1 MLSLGIE
8 STAHTFGIGIVDDR
22 GNVFANEK
30 YVYQPPQGYGII
42 PLEASKKLRENAENV
57 LERAIEKANVKLNE
71 IDIISFSQG
80 PGMPPCLRVGKD
92 FVKTILERIE
102 NKKDVKIYGANHC
115 VAHVEIG
122 ILKTEVKDPVTL
134 YVSGGNTQ
142 ILAFVEKRYR
152 CFGETLDIAI
162 GNMLDSFAREA
173 GIPHPGGPK
182 IEELAKKGS
191 YVELPYVVKGMDFS
205 FTGILT
211 AALRKLKQGVRLE
224 DLCYSIQETCFAM
237 LVEATE
243 RAVAHT
249 GKEEVLLTGGVAA
262 NKRLQEML
270 RIMCNERGAYFAV
283 VPSEYAGDNGAM
295 IAWLGIL
302 MSKADYKPLK
312 LEELDI
318 LPRWRTEDFD
328 VKWK

>member
-8 STAHTFGIGIVDDR
+8 STAHTFGIGIVDYD
-22 GNVFANEK
+22 GNVLANEK
-30 YVYQPPQGYGII
+30 YVYTPPLGYGII
-42 PLEASKKLRENAENV
+42 PVDAAKKLIENANSV
-57 LERAIEKANVKLNE
+57 LEKAIEKANVKLSE
-71 IDIISFSQG
+71 IDIISYSRG
-80 PGMPPCLRVGKD
+80 PGLPPCLRVGKD
-92 FVKTILERIE
+92 FVRTILEKLD
-102 NKKDVKIYGANHC
+102 NKKIKIYGANHC

-122 ILKTEVKDPVTL
+122 ILKTGLKDPVTL

-173 GIPHPGGPK
+173 GLQHPGGPK
-182 IEELAKKGS
+182 IEELAKKGR
-191 YVELPYVVKGMDFS
+191 YIELPYVVKGMDFS

-211 AALRKLKQGVRLE
+211 AAIRKLKENARLE
-224 DLCYSIQETCFAM
+224 DICYSIQETCFAM
-237 LVEATE
+237 LTEATE
-243 RAVAHT
+243 RTVAHI
-249 GKEEVLLTGGVAA
+249 GKDEVLLTGGVAA

-270 RIMCNERGAYFAV
+270 RIMCEERGAKFAV

-302 MSKADYKPLK
+302 MNKSNYNSLNLD
-312 LEELDI
+312 EIDI
-318 LPRWRTEDFD
+318 LPKWRTEDFE
-328 VKWK
+328 VLWK

>member
-8 STAHTFGIGIVDDR
+8 STAHTFGIGIVDEK
-22 GNVFANEK
+22 GNVLANEK
-30 YVYQPPQGYGII
+30 YVYQPPAGYGII
-42 PLEASKKLRENAENV
+42 PLEASKKLRENVENI
-57 LERAIEKANVKLNE
+57 LDRAIDNAKIKLNE
-71 IDIISFSQG
+71 IDIISFSRG
-80 PGMPPCLRVGKD
+80 PGMPPCLKVGKD
-92 FVKTILERIE
+92 FVKTILEKLD
-102 NKKDVKIYGANHC
+102 NKDINIYGANHC
-115 VAHVEIG
+115 VAHIEIG
-122 ILKTEVKDPVTL
+122 ILKTELKDPVTL

-173 GIPHPGGPK
+173 KISHPGGPK
-182 IEELAKKGS
+182 IEELAKLGN
-191 YVELPYVVKGMDFS
+191 YIELPYVVKGMDFS

-211 AALRKLKQGVRLE
+211 ASIRKLKQGVRLE
-224 DLCYSIQETCFAM
+224 DICYSIQETCFAM
-237 LVEATE
+237 LTEATE

-270 RIMCNERGAYFAV
+270 RIMCEDRGARFAV
-283 VPSEYAGDNGAM
+283 VPSSYSGDNGAM

-302 MSKADYKPLK
+302 MHKAKYESLKP
-312 LEELDI
+312 EILDI
-318 LPRWRTEDFD
+318 IPRWRTDDFE
-328 VKWK
+328 VLWK

>member
-8 STAHTFGIGIVDDR
+8 STAHTFGIGIVDDK
-22 GNVFANEK
+22 GNVLANEK
-30 YVYQPPQGYGII
+30 YVYQPPLGYGII
-42 PLEASKKLRENAENV
+42 PIDAANKLRENAESV
-57 LERAIEKANVKLNE
+57 LEKALEKAKIR
-71 IDIISFSQG
+71 IDEVDVISFSRG
-80 PGMPPCLRVGKD
+80 PGLPPCLRVGKD
-92 FVKTILERIE
+92 FVNKILERLE
-102 NKKDVKIYGANHC
+102 KDVKIYGVNHC

-122 ILKTEVKDPVTL
+122 ILKTDLKDPVTL

-173 GIPHPGGPK
+173 NLQHPGGPK

-191 YVELPYVVKGMDFS
+191 YIELPYVVKGMDFS

-211 AALRKLKQGVRLE
+211 AAIRKLKEGIRLE

-237 LVEATE
+237 LTEATE
-243 RAVAHT
+243 RALAHT

-270 RIMCNERGAYFAV
+270 RIMCEERGASFAV

-302 MSKADYKPLK
+302 MRKADYKPLK
-312 LEELDI
+312 LEEIDI
-318 LPRWRTEDFD
+318 LPKWRTEDFE
-328 VKWK
+328 VMWK